1 VKFTFIIPDMSWL
14 YDYKAQFSLGIL
26 YLSSVLREC
35 GCGDIGIYDTNI
47 HSIDEI
53 PHADVYG
60 FSVVYNT
67 YKDSVALAKAI
78 RKKHP
83 DSTIIVGG
91 VHATLDSDN
100 IDNVFD
106 SVFVGEAE
114 DSIKEFYTDCENG
127 GQKKYYRQDGEV
139 EIDDLY
145 PDRSFLPIDYIKTK
159 SVFAGGAQ
167 YDKNGSTTIM
177 FSRGCPYKC
186 AFCSSP
192 QLYHQKVR
200 LRPVS
205 SIVKEIKDIIE
216 TYNIRQ
222 FRVQDDTFTL
232 GYKYVK
238 ELTDEL
244 KKLNIYYRCSTRV
257 NKVTDEIIKCLYESG
272 CREVGLGIEVVNDDV
287 LKKLRK
293 QITVS
298 QAEKAVEIIRK
309 YPIAVRYFFMIG
321 LPFDSHDTV
330 HNNIDFIETTQADNV
345 VVGNFIPFPGN
356 DMYIN
361 KAKYNIKSI
370 KENPC
375 MNIAQHLELRPNI
388 LRTDMPEEEHIKIMK
403 IFYDY
408 LIMKRF
414 I

>member
-1 VKFTFIIPDMSWL
+1 
-14 YDYKAQFSLGIL
+14 
-26 YLSSVLREC
+26 
-35 GCGDIGIYDTNI
+35 
-47 HSIDEI
+47 
-53 PHADVYG
+53 
-60 FSVVYNT
+60 
-67 YKDSVALAKAI
+67 
-78 RKKHP
+78 
-83 DSTIIVGG
+83 
-91 VHATLDSDN
+91 
-100 IDNVFD
+100 
-106 SVFVGEAE
+106 
-114 DSIKEFYTDCENG
+114 
-127 GQKKYYRQDGEV
+127 
-139 EIDDLY
+139 
-145 PDRSFLPIDYIKTK
+145 
-159 SVFAGGAQ
+159 
-167 YDKNGSTTIM
+167 M

-216 TYNIRQ
+216 TYNVRQ
-222 FRVQDDTFTL
+222 FRIQDDTFTL

-321 LPFDSHDTV
+321 LPFDSYDTM

-361 KAKYNIKSI
+361 RAKYNIKSI
-370 KENPC
+370 KESSC

-408 LIMKRF
+408 LIMKKF